1 MRRTVALVAVAVLA
15 GGGPLVAQS
24 DKAGDLP
31 YAGKWKLNI
40 AKSDFGE
47 STVTY
52 AKAGSD
58 EMQLTMAGQSY
69 KFKVDGKDYPAI
81 LGRTAAWKEIDP
93 NTWETAIK
101 QDGTLLT
108 TDTTKLSADG
118 KTMTVHSKGPKPTG
132 GTFEQT
138 TVYERVSGGPGL
150 EGKWKTKN
158 VKSSAPTVLAFTPSG
173 SDGLKIE
180 VPDFKIAADVK
191 FDGQDYPATG
201 PGLPPGL
208 TLAIKK
214 TGPRSFDLIEKQ
226 NGKPLFNLSF
236 AVSADGKTLTE
247 TGGPVGVDEKF
258 KAVYDRHT
266 GTT

>member
-1 MRRTVALVAVAVLA
+1 MRRTFALVALVLLA
-15 GGGPLVAQS
+15 SGKVPLAQS

-31 YAGKWKLNI
+31 YAGRWKLNV

-47 STVTY
+47 TTATY

-58 EMQLTMAGQSY
+58 EMQFTMAGQSY
-69 KFKVDGKDYPAI
+69 KFRVDGKDYPSI
-81 LGRTAAWKEIDP
+81 FGRTSAWKQIDS
-93 NTWETAIK
+93 NTWETVTK
-101 QDGTLLT
+101 QDGTLIA

-118 KTMTVHSKGPKPTG
+118 KTMTVHSKGPKPAG

-158 VKSSAPTVLAFTPSG
+158 FQTSAPTVLELTPSG
-173 SDGLKIE
+173 SDGLMVKI
-180 VPDFKIAADVK
+180 PDFKIAADLK
-191 FDGQDYPATG
+191 FDGKDYPATG
-201 PGLPPGL
+201 PGMPPGL

-258 KAVYDRHT
+258 KAVYERQS
-266 GTT
+266 GT